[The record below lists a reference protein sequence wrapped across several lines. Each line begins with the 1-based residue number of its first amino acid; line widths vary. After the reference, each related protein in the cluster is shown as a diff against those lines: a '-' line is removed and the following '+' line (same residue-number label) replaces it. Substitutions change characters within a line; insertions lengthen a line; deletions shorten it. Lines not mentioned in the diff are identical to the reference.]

1 MFCAANKHNSYESGY
16 DINWN
21 PAGYDALRC
30 VSNKLAGEV
39 DLYSDVSL
47 NEIRK
52 GAISDKDAYPLS
64 SLSISEEGSTGSDEY
79 HSSCEQM
86 SWESASGLEFQKNRN
101 ANYRL
106 DQNDVGHSQ
115 PFGRKVGR
123 HLLPAGSMLEKLPL
137 TDEMRL
143 CNGYSS
149 TEFPDEV
156 SGINPRDLW
165 HPPTSPIDYF
175 PQSPNHKIYPDSPR
189 FFSNQATLKDG
200 FAKSSDDQRLKWT
213 GEQVT
218 SKSSDL
224 QDGSFLFAMA
234 DNAGE
239 LKIILRQRGLEIQD
253 VWETRMPGVV
263 AVLFSTHELAKQ
275 AFTRQKEIGIRL
287 VPQSTTRRYWY
298 KNPSP
303 KFHVIYETNRRLT
316 VKSGKSFSNRILGDF
331 LMKNS
336 RMDRGCIIWADQM
349 KGYRLRVVGFV
360 GKFVSRDGR
369 VIIRDKPPS
378 PSEREI
384 IGWISTQCNITKMK
398 FVSRLSGNQI
408 EDYLYNKPLE
418 ILE

>member
-1 MFCAANKHNSYESGY
+1 MFCAANMHNSFESGY
-16 DINWN
+16 DIYWN
-21 PAGYDALRC
+21 SVDYDALRF

-39 DLYSDVSL
+39 DLYSDESL

-52 GAISDKDAYPLS
+52 GTIADRDAYPSS
-64 SLSISEEGSTGSDEY
+64 SLSISEEGSIGSDEY
-79 HSSCEQM
+79 HSSCEPM
-86 SWESASGLEFQKNRN
+86 SWESPGGLEFQNNRTDH
-101 ANYRL
+101 YRL
-106 DQNDVGHSQ
+106 VENDVGHSQ
-115 PFGRKVGR
+115 SFTRMADR
-123 HLLPAGSMLEKLPL
+123 HLLPAGSMLEKSPL
-137 TDEMRL
+137 TDEMRFS
-143 CNGYSS
+143 NVYSS

-156 SGINPRDLW
+156 SCINSRKLW
-165 HPPTSPIDYF
+165 NPPTSPISYF
-175 PQSPNHKIYPDSPR
+175 PPSPNHKVYPDSPR
-189 FFSNQATLKDG
+189 FFSNQATLKDA
-200 FAKSSDDQRLKWT
+200 FAKSSEDQRLKWT
-213 GEQVT
+213 REHVQ

-234 DNAGE
+234 DNARE
-239 LKIILRQRGLEIQD
+239 LKIILRQRGLKIQD
-253 VWETRMPGVV
+253 VWETKIPGVV

-275 AFTRQKEIGIRL
+275 AFTRQKEIGVRL

-369 VIIRDKPPS
+369 VTIRNEPPS
-378 PSEREI
+378 PSEREV
-384 IGWISTQCNITKMK
+384 IGWISTQCNITKIK
-398 FVSRLSGNQI
+398 FVSRLTGNQI

-418 ILE
+418 